1 MAFEA
6 QHDGAGAAPSV
17 RPPAMHAPREQAPL
31 ELVARLRPIA
41 DEIGRRWRLVHRDEQ
56 AFPDIAAAE
65 FGRLPASL
73 EFDVGA
79 FVRWALASERL
90 PMPSTGDEFGEPPVT
105 VMVGD
110 GFKFDVLFWL
120 DGTTTIHQ
128 HMFSGAFRVLAGSS
142 IHGDH
147 RFTARRR
154 INSRLQLG
162 ELVPGRTEL
171 LRPGDVRP
179 IHPGSGLI
187 HSLFHLERPSVTLVA
202 RTPGEDDVRP
212 QFDYLRPG
220 IALDPSRAHPDLL
233 KRVQLLRMM
242 MQIGHPE
249 LEDHVLLLLRGAD
262 LEATVRML
270 RQPQLIAYPSVR
282 AWLEAECPHADARAL
297 LLPAYDEA
305 IRMAGLVTWRSLLVE
320 PQHRFLLALLMNLSS
335 RGDLLAFVR
344 QRYRVEPAALVMR
357 WIEEIIA
364 VQARCPEL
372 APVIDIPT
380 DEASLAALRSALE
393 APAAAE
399 SEAVSAST
407 AAGLRSSVFLR
418 PLLERS

>member
-1 MAFEA
+1 VAFEA
-6 QHDGAGAAPSV
+6 HHDGAGAAAGG
-17 RPPAMHAPREQAPL
+17 PPALHAPREQAPL
-31 ELVARLRPIA
+31 DLVARLRPVA

-56 AFPDIAAAE
+56 LFPDIAAAE
-65 FGRLPASL
+65 LGRLPASL

-110 GFKFDVLFWL
+110 GFKVDVLFWL

-147 RFTARRR
+147 RFAARRR

-162 ELVPGRTEL
+162 ELTPGRTEL
-171 LRPGDVRP
+171 LLPGDVRP

-220 IALDPSRAHPDLL
+220 IALDPNRAHPDLR

-242 MQIGHPE
+242 MRIGHPE
-249 LEDHVLLLLRGAD
+249 LEDHVLMLLRGAD

-270 RQPQLIAYPSVR
+270 REPQLIAYPSVR
-282 AWLEAECPHADARAL
+282 AWLAAECPHADARAWL
-297 LLPAYDEA
+297 SPAYDEA
-305 IRMAGLVTWRSLLVE
+305 IRMAGLVSWRSLLVA

-335 RGDLLAFVR
+335 RDELLGFVR
-344 QRYRVEPAALVMR
+344 QRYRVEPVGLVMR
-357 WIEEIIA
+357 WIQEIIA

-372 APVIDIPT
+372 APVVDIPT
-380 DEASLAALRSALE
+380 DEASLAALRAALETPAATALE
-393 APAAAE
+393 APA
-399 SEAVSAST
+399 

-418 PLLERS
+418 PLLERA